1 LQEVYAS
8 VASKA
13 NYWLD
18 ILYDEGGSLST
29 HELFALIGESKS
41 MSRALEDYG
50 QQKSTSITTAKRL
63 AEVRSTN
70 FGKDWMSKH
79 YLFSFWAMEWSRIRD
94 WPANSS
100 FPASQWMNQLRSE
113 QYPKPFLMLTQKCGA
128 IICRNGQ
135 NVE

>member
-1 LQEVYAS
+1 LELFIIFYFRRFQTQVFESFLEGTNLQEVYAS
-8 VASKA
+8 VANKA

-63 AEVRSTN
+63 AEVR
-70 FGKDWMSKH
+70 
-79 YLFSFWAMEWSRIRD
+79 
-94 WPANSS
+94 
-100 FPASQWMNQLRSE
+100 
-113 QYPKPFLMLTQKCGA
+113 
-128 IICRNGQ
+128 
-135 NVE
+135 